1 MRIVTFASGST
12 GNCSLI
18 TEGRANILIDA
29 GISMRRTL
37 AALESLGL
45 APRDLCGVLITHEHS
60 DHISGLPMLVKHHNV
75 KVFAPKALCGVLA
88 DMKPQIK
95 NNLNY
100 IPEDDKSD
108 VGGIA
113 VSCFRTPHDAAYSV
127 GYRFEGNNNT
137 VAYAT
142 DTGSISDELVR
153 GLEGAELALIE
164 ANHDTEMLR
173 TGPYPYYLKRRILSP
188 RGHLS
193 NDDSGKL
200 AMHLAK
206 SGTKHIILGHLSRE
220 NNTPEL
226 AYKTVY
232 DAISTENAEI
242 SVAPMNNLLA
252 VTAGERVKCL
262 V

>member
-37 AALESLGL
+37 AALGLLGL

-75 KVFAPKALCGVLA
+75 RIFAPEALCEVLA
-88 DMKPQIK
+88 VMKPELK

-100 IPEDDKSD
+100 IPEDDKTD
-108 VGGIA
+108 LGGVA

-127 GYRFEGNNNT
+127 GYRFEGYNT
-137 VAYAT
+137 IAYAT
-142 DTGSISDELVR
+142 DTGSISEELVR

-164 ANHDTEMLR
+164 ANHDLEMLR
-173 TGPYPYYLKRRILSP
+173 SGPYPYYLKRRIISP
-188 RGHLS
+188 TGHLS

-200 AMHLAK
+200 ALHLAK

-220 NNTPEL
+220 NNSPKL
-226 AYKTVY
+226 AYDTVCA
-232 DAISTENAEI
+232 AISTEDAEI

-252 VTAGERVKCL
+252 VTVGERVKCL

>member
-60 DHISGLPMLVKHHNV
+60 DHISGLPMLVKHHDV
-75 KVFAPKALCGVLA
+75 RIFAPKALCEVLA
-88 DMKPQIK
+88 IMKPELK

-100 IPEDDKSD
+100 IPEDDKAD
-108 VGGIA
+108 FDGVA

-127 GYRFEGNNNT
+127 GYRFDGEKT
-137 VAYAT
+137 IAYAT
-142 DTGSISDELVR
+142 DTGSISEELVR
-153 GLEGAELALIE
+153 GLEGAQLALIE
-164 ANHDTEMLR
+164 ANHDVEMLR
-173 TGPYPYYLKRRILSP
+173 SGPYPYYLKRRIISP
-188 RGHLS
+188 TGHLS

-200 AMHLAK
+200 ALHLAK

-220 NNTPEL
+220 NNSPKL
-226 AYKTVY
+226 AYDTVHA
-232 DAISTENAEI
+232 AISTQNAEI

-252 VTAGERVKCL
+252 VTVGERVKCL